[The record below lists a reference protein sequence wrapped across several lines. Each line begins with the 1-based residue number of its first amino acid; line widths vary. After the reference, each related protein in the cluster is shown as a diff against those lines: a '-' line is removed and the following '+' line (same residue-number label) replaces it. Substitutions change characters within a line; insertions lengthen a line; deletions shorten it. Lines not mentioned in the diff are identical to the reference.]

1 MDNYIEIILL
11 AVLVIL
17 VYKKPLFLQEI
28 HNNKIVLALL
38 ILLNTY
44 LLKTFGMSSGIIMA
58 LILIVLIDSKDS
70 KLKEGFS
77 PKIKIW
83 KGATFTSPCQVD
95 LDRDIKV
102 RSERATLESTS
113 DNQSKKF
120 INTDNQDKKFIATID
135 N

>member
-1 MDNYIEIILL
+1 MGNYIEIILL

-58 LILIVLIDSKDS
+58 MILIVLLDSKDS
-70 KLKEGFS
+70 ELREGFA

-102 RSERATLESTS
+102 RSERATLESTN
-113 DNQSKKF
+113 DTQPQMF
-120 INTDNQDKKFIATID
+120 ATID

>member
-1 MDNYIEIILL
+1 MDNYVEIILL

-58 LILIVLIDSKDS
+58 MIV
-70 KLKEGFS
+70 
-77 PKIKIW
+77 
-83 KGATFTSPCQVD
+83 
-95 LDRDIKV
+95 
-102 RSERATLESTS
+102 TLLMV
-113 DNQSKKF
+113 
-120 INTDNQDKKFIATID
+120 IY
-135 N
+135 

>member
-1 MDNYIEIILL
+1 MGNYIEIILL

-44 LLKTFGMSSGIIMA
+44 FLKTFGMTSGITMSM
-58 LILIVLIDSKDS
+58 ILIVLLDSKENFCES
-70 KLKEGFS
+70 REGFA

-83 KGATFTSPCQVD
+83 RGATFTSPCQVD
-95 LDRDIKV
+95 LDREIKV
-102 RSERATLESTS
+102 RSEKATLNSTKQTP
-113 DNQSKKF
+113 DMVG
-120 INTDNQDKKFIATID
+120 TID

>member
-1 MDNYIEIILL
+1 MDNYVEIILL
-11 AVLVIL
+11 SVLVIL

-28 HNNKIVLALL
+28 HNNKIVLVLL

-58 LILIVLIDSKDS
+58 MILIVLLDSKDNE
-70 KLKEGFS
+70 LREGFA

-102 RSERATLESTS
+102 RSERATLESTN
-113 DNQSKKF
+113 DTQPQMF
-120 INTDNQDKKFIATID
+120 ATID